1 MLVPRTAENLR
12 YLLWREKVQRDRW
25 AVELAAR
32 AGIAVSRAK
41 DLLNQRKPS
50 PDEQRRIA
58 DAFVTDESELVH
70 ARLAEHVEGG
80 VLNGNLNYLADQL
93 VRGEKRKLAN
103 AIGIHP
109 TTLSDWLSG
118 KREPQQSNLE
128 GFARYFGISANVDL
142 RTTPIFLSML
152 PVGDLERKAWLRER
166 ILEIDATTLAEL
178 FPALQRLLGGQ

>member
-1 MLVPRTAENLR
+1 MLAPTTAENLR
-12 YLLWREKVQRDRW
+12 YLLWRAEVQRDRW

-32 AGIAVSRAK
+32 VRIDVSRAK

-58 DAFVTDESELVH
+58 EVFATDESELVH

-80 VLNGNLNYLADQL
+80 ILNRNLNYLASQL
-93 VRGEKRKLAN
+93 VRGEKKELAN

-118 KREPQQSNLE
+118 KREPQQTNLE

-142 RTTPIFLSML
+142 RTIPIFLSML
-152 PVGDLERKAWLRER
+152 PVGDLERKVWLRER
-166 ILEIDATTLAEL
+166 IKQMDTNTLAEL